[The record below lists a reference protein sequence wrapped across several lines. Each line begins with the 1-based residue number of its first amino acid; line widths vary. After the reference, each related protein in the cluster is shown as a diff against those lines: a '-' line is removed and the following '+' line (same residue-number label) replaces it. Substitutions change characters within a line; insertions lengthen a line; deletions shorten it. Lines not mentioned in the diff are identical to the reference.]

1 MSDESPDVCLF
12 DTGHGSLLSDGLL
25 VLVHS
30 WVFQVRVTSQSL
42 NLGSVTRDYVVSHL
56 RIINFL
62 VFWSLD
68 IVEVVSHF

>member
-1 MSDESPDVCLF
+1 MRARTCACL
-12 DTGHGSLLSDGLL
+12 TQGTRAYGQMVSKI

-68 IVEVVSHF
+68 IVEVVSYF